1 MSTRTEI
8 AQMFLDACETG
19 GGWGA
24 CQAYCHPDASFAAQS
39 DALADVDTVEGYTN
53 WMQGILQVLPD
64 GRYEL
69 NALAEDAGR
78 DTVVASAVFRGTHTG
93 EGGPVAPTGRS
104 TETDYVYLLRFDAE
118 RIRSM
123 TKVWNDGLVLRDL
136 GWV

>member
-1 MSTRTEI
+1 MSTRTQI
-8 AQMFLDACETG
+8 AETFLDACETG
-19 GGWGA
+19 KGWDA
-24 CQAYCHPDASFAAQS
+24 CRAFCHPDASFAAQS

-69 NALAEDAGR
+69 NALAEDASR
-78 DTVVASAVFRGTHTG
+78 NTVVASAVFRGTHTG

-104 TETDYVYLLRFDAE
+104 TETDYVYLLRFEAE

-136 GWV
+136 GWG